1 MAGFGAKFW
10 VDGHFYLR
18 CRWYVAQVI
27 ERKLSTNQEPVF
39 VTWQKK
45 VTMGEF
51 GAKFWFER
59 YPFRRYWWILSWN
72 MAFSPFMT
80 SFPVDD
86 VISGLPDGAQIV
98 VRTFFYLY
106 IKFEAELYAY
116 WLCRL
121 CLSKL
126 FIFWLF
132 IAPIFA
138 HPFPL
143 LHTPFRDRKT
153 QNWKVAGLY
162 KGENPDGKRLIGKK
176 PKKHAFLR
184 AWVPQDPGGHLRV
197 KVA

>member
-1 MAGFGAKFW
+1 MGCDRQQNG
-10 VDGHFYLR
+10 VT
-18 CRWYVAQVI
+18 
-27 ERKLSTNQEPVF
+27 STLQGLH
-39 VTWQKK
+39 T
-45 VTMGEF
+45 
-51 GAKFWFER
+51 R
-59 YPFRRYWWILSWN
+59 
-72 MAFSPFMT
+72 
-80 SFPVDD
+80 PVDD

-138 HPFPL
+138 HPLPL

-176 PKKHAFLR
+176 LKKHAFLR
-184 AWVPQDPGGHLRV
+184 AWVPQDPGGHLWV
-197 KVA
+197 NLPVCYTTFKISYFWSYLVIFPYTSACLKWPIAT